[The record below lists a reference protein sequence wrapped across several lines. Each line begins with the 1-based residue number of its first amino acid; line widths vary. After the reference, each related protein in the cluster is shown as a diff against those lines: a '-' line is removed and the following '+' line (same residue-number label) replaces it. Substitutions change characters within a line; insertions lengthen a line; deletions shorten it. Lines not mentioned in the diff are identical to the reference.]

1 MFLSENIELDMIFLL
16 HKKDKMN
23 RILMNYKLEKN
34 NIDPCSIEIV
44 DGDLK
49 EIIKIVKKK
58 DYKKILIL
66 QDDIIFHK
74 NFYELLK
81 NYNKELFIENDVIYL
96 GCNRKNLSDNILQEI
111 KEKNYY
117 NISSKEEDIIYGYS
131 SVILNRKIIDILD
144 TNLDI
149 NLDTEKILIWNTIK
163 KNNLK
168 GIVLDKNLVIQ
179 INDIDNER
187 EKELNYNYYFITKNF
202 KTINNDIINNKI
214 SLRNIDSKKDNNIT
228 NITNITNIEI
238 SKLIEKNNK
247 SFVFIV
253 PSYNNERW
261 YKWNLDSI
269 FNQVYPFWRI
279 IYIDDASTDNT
290 GELVKDYVKLKGFE
304 NKFKL
309 IKKKENTKQAHSRLL
324 AYKEC
329 QDDEICCMVDG
340 DDALVEDKMLLYK
353 LNKFYIDNNL
363 LISYGLFYI
372 KENDKDNDK
381 SMQIAGKFIYS
392 KEDIDLNKYRHKWI
406 TQHLR
411 TCEASLLKQ
420 IPEEYMKYK
429 GEWLKCCTDVAE
441 MWWVLEKSNGRHK
454 NFGIPAYYYN
464 KESSINSK
472 YSYYNKNSKE
482 NKKESIYRQEVL
494 NYLMQYKQV

>member
-1 MFLSENIELDMIFLL
+1 MVFMLYEKN
-16 HKKDKMN
+16 DKIN
-23 RILMNYKLEKN
+23 RSLINYKLEKN
-34 NIDPCSIEIV
+34 NIDPSSIEIV
-44 DGDLK
+44 EGDLK
-49 EIIKIVKKK
+49 EIIEIVKKK
-58 DYKKILIL
+58 DLKKILIFKN
-66 QDDIIFHK
+66 DIVFHK

-96 GCNRKNLSDNILQEI
+96 GCNRKNISDNMLQEI

-117 NISSKEEDIIYGYS
+117 NILCDKEDIIDGYS
-131 SVILNRKIIDILD
+131 SVILNRKILDILD
-144 TNLDI
+144 TTLNT
-149 NLDTEKILIWNTIK
+149 NLDTEKMVIWNTIK

-168 GIVLDKNLVIQ
+168 GVVLDKDLVIQ
-179 INDIDNER
+179 INDIDNEE
-187 EKELNYNYYFITKNF
+187 EKEINYNYYFITKNF
-202 KTINNDIINNKI
+202 KTISNDVINNKI
-214 SLRNIDSKKDNNIT
+214 SLRNIIGEKDN
-228 NITNITNIEI
+228 NITNIEI

-253 PSYNNERW
+253 PSYNNKRW

-290 GELVKDYVKLKGFE
+290 GELVKNYVKKKGFE

-324 AYKEC
+324 GYKEC

-340 DDALVEDKMLLYK
+340 DDALIEDKMLLYK

-372 KENDKDNDK
+372 KDNDK
-381 SMQIAGKFIYS
+381 PMQIAGKFIYS
-392 KEDIDLNKYRHKWI
+392 KEDIESNKYRHKWI

-411 TCEASLLKQ
+411 TCEARLLKT
-420 IPEEYMKYK
+420 IPEEYMKYN

-441 MWWVLEKSNGRHK
+441 MWWVLEKSDGRHK

-464 KESSINSK
+464 KSASIESK
-472 YSYYNKNSKE
+472 YSYYNKNK
-482 NKKESIYRQEVL
+482 NKKEQIYRQEVL
-494 NYLMQYKQV
+494 RYLGNYKQI